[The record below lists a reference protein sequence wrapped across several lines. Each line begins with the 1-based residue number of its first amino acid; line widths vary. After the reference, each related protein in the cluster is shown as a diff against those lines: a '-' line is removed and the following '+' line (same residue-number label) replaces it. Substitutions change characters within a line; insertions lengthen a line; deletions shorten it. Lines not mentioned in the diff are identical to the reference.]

1 MLMSSQSKFS
11 TLFVFSCAEMYIC
24 ISKVLGKR
32 QNRAC
37 NFLSSVIMKK
47 RWIVAASSYLCIQ
60 GLRRSVLFS
69 FLNRWAWI
77 GWSTLNN
84 KQMLLVCLKI
94 LAMRRGEARESG
106 RFFCWPSRF
115 ENCWWPQVVSC
126 IFKTLPHWL
135 IHSGISGF
143 IFIWKLA
150 QFSPTQ
156 ETQWAITDR
165 KKLGLEKDIHLF
177 FFVLSPL
184 LCILLMKMNRSLFAE
199 TVNEL

>member
-47 RWIVAASSYLCIQ
+47 RWIVAASSYSCIQ

-84 KQMLLVCLKI
+84 KQMLLVFLKI

-106 RFFCWPSRF
+106 RFFLL
-115 ENCWWPQVVSC
+115 
-126 IFKTLPHWL
+126 TLTV
-135 IHSGISGF
+135 
-143 IFIWKLA
+143 WKLLMA
-150 QFSPTQ
+150 SGCFMHLQNSATLTDTLWNIRLHFRLKACAVFSNTRDTVSHYRQEEARLGKRYSSVFFSFSP
-156 ETQWAITDR
+156 
-165 KKLGLEKDIHLF
+165 LF
-177 FFVLSPL
+177 SAFY
-184 LCILLMKMNRSLFAE
+184 
-199 TVNEL
+199 